1 MAEKPNASATR
12 DCADPRSEARPRNVR
27 GGRKSHVATR
37 ATRLRRVRDRVLRE
51 AKITPGD
58 RLLDLGAG
66 RGLVALGA
74 RKRLTDEGSVVAC
87 DLSLGALL
95 ECRRRA
101 DEEDPAGGRLHLVG
115 GDALALP
122 FRADVFDAATTRS
135 VLMYVKDRRRALQE
149 LFRVLRPGGRLSI
162 FEPINRVSENPGP
175 WGGPL
180 DARQVERDR
189 ARVRR
194 YLEERS
200 EFFERMSGFDERD
213 LVREFVEASFAPVTL
228 EYEYHEERRRYAKRE
243 AAAYLSIRLIP
254 GTVSYEEAARAVLG
268 ERADEHLQRYFDLL
282 VSHSFRIVWAVAY
295 LRGTKPKT

>member
-1 MAEKPNASATR
+1 
-12 DCADPRSEARPRNVR
+12 
-27 GGRKSHVATR
+27 
-37 ATRLRRVRDRVLRE
+37 
-51 AKITPGD
+51 
-58 RLLDLGAG
+58 
-66 RGLVALGA
+66 
-74 RKRLTDEGSVVAC
+74 LTEEGSVVAC

-135 VLMYVKDRRRALQE
+135 VLIYVKDRRRALQE
-149 LFRVLRPGGRLSI
+149 LFRVLRPGGHLSI
-162 FEPINRVSENPGP
+162 YEPINRVTENPGP

-194 YLEERS
+194 YLRERS
-200 EFFERMSGFDERD
+200 EFFELMAGFDERD
-213 LVREFVEASFAPVTL
+213 LVREFVEAGFAPVTL
-228 EYEYHEERRRYAKRE
+228 EYEYHEDRRGYTKRE
-243 AAAYLSIRLIP
+243 GATYLSIRLIP

-268 ERADEHLQRYFDLL
+268 ECADEHLQRYFDLL
-282 VSHSFRIVWAVAY
+282 MSHSFRIVWAVAY